1 MLLIKDDTKQFRE
14 PTDQERSFYC
24 RPSQEE
30 VRMNIVPSVSTKP
43 PVPSGNKITDM
54 VKLLE
59 QGNIDFNKK
68 AANNTYRIKEK
79 GLKIGVKKN
88 MTEEEKK
95 NIEEKK

>member
-1 MLLIKDDTKQFRE
+1 MLLIKDDTKEYRE

-24 RPSQEE
+24 RPLQQE
-30 VRMNIVPSVSTKP
+30 VKMSIVQSIPTKP
-43 PVPSGNKITDM
+43 PVPSANKISDM

-59 QGNIDFNKK
+59 QGNVDFHKK
-68 AANNTYRIKEK
+68 GATNIYRIKEK